1 MKRSSELFYSLGSF
15 GSSLAAQ
22 TVSTFAIFYYVDV
35 LKVPA
40 TMVSLVMLFYGLW
53 NAINDPLAGQISDR
67 TRSRWG
73 RRIPYIRFLS
83 LPLAIAFALLWM
95 PPFSAGNSS
104 SLLWY
109 YLLFIFLF
117 DGLYTFVILNWTALF
132 PEMYQS
138 LEQRTRVSAWRQV
151 FGIIGMILGVAAPPL
166 IYSTIGWHGM
176 GLLFAGLI
184 TISLYLSLLGSRE
197 RPEFAAQQGLPL
209 GPALKNTFANR
220 SFMSFAGANMLVQF
234 TFVLLMAV
242 IPFYA
247 KYVLAESEMA
257 TSLMLGVM
265 FVVAIPLVPVW
276 SRLTVRL
283 GAKRSMQLSILG
295 FGAGLLLYLVI
306 GNLMGGI
313 ITSVILGAFLAGI
326 LVVLD
331 VCLADI
337 VDEDEL
343 RTGSRREGMY
353 FGVNGMMIRL
363 GISLQAITMGM
374 VFNWSG
380 YDANLAIQ
388 PDSAILGL
396 RLLSGLIPAIGIGL
410 ALLSLHFYPLFG
422 SRLQEVKRMVEERHQ
437 ERAGLPEMEQ

>member
-1 MKRSSELFYSLGSF
+1 MKRSDELFYSLGSF
-15 GSSLAAQ
+15 GSSLAVQ

-40 TMVSLVMLFYGLW
+40 GMISLAMLFYGLW
-53 NAINDPLAGQISDR
+53 NAVNDPLAGQISDR

-95 PPFSAGNSS
+95 PPASAGSS
-104 SLLWY
+104 ALFCY

-151 FGIIGMILGVAAPPL
+151 FGIVGMILGVAAPPL
-166 IYSTIGWHGM
+166 IYSTIGWSSM
-176 GLLFAGLI
+176 GILFAGLI
-184 TISLYLSLLGSRE
+184 VASLYLSLLGSQE
-197 RPEFAAQQGLPL
+197 RPELAAQQGLPL
-209 GPALKNTFANR
+209 GPALKHTFANR
-220 SFMSFAGANMLVQF
+220 SFLSFAGANMLVQF

-247 KYVLAESEMA
+247 KYVLSENELA
-257 TSLMLGVM
+257 TSLMLGAI
-265 FVVAIPLVPVW
+265 FIVAIPLVPVW
-276 SRLTVRL
+276 SRLTVKL
-283 GAKRSMQLSILG
+283 GAKRSMQISVLG
-295 FGAGLLLYLVI
+295 FGLGLLLYLVI
-306 GNLMGGI
+306 NNLIGGI
-313 ITSVILGAFLAGI
+313 VTSVVLGAFLAGI

-343 RTGSRREGMY
+343 RTGNRREGMY

-363 GISLQAITMGM
+363 GISLQAITMGL
-374 VFNWSG
+374 VFSWSG
-380 YDANLAIQ
+380 YDANLAAQ
-388 PDSAILGL
+388 PASALMGL
-396 RLLSGLIPAIGIGL
+396 RLLSGLIPAVGIGL
-410 ALLSLHFYPLFG
+410 ALLSLHYYPLFG
-422 SRLQEVKRMVEERHQ
+422 DRLADVKRMVEERYQ
-437 ERAGLPEMEQ
+437 ERILK